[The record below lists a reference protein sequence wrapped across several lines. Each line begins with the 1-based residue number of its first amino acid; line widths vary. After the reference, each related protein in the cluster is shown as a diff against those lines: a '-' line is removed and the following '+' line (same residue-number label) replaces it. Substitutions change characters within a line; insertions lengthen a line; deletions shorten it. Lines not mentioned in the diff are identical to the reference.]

1 MKATTIEHTANISD
15 VRITLRQAARPYIDT
30 LAADLALSGPTHP
43 IILTHNGE
51 LIDGL
56 RRLRAAER
64 LGWTTIPVVQVS
76 TLEAAWALIAAQMQG
91 KGVEPHTWTS
101 LAEVDAMLL
110 TLPRITVG
118 GDSRREQARAL
129 FCDPSRLAKVRNL
142 WRHATGR
149 PGHKNGLPSREL
161 RAEAKRVLAILDS
174 GVPYRPVWDRWV
186 EFRDSHAGQPADP
199 SPGGADDALLAD
211 GIPDAKLRTQH
222 ATLRRHAWI
231 RKLASE
237 GMTSYQ
243 IGDQLGMRPNLVRYW
258 ARKLGVNLKADKAVG
273 RGQINRTVDVDRVMA
288 TMVADLDAMTWA
300 VSTVEDNITNLDGA
314 RVEAWVG
321 DLAAFTSRLRRLT
334 NHMRDHLKEEGRES
348 GN

>member
-1 MKATTIEHTANISD
+1 VKATTIEHTANISD
-15 VRITLRQAARPYIDT
+15 VRITLRQAPRPYIDI
-30 LAADLALSGPTHP
+30 LAADLALSGPEHP
-43 IILTHNGE
+43 IIITHSGE

-76 TLEAAWALIAAQMQG
+76 TVDAALPLIALQMHG
-91 KGVEPHTWTS
+91 KGAEPHSWTS

-110 TLPRITVG
+110 TLPRISPV
-118 GDSRREQARAL
+118 GDSRRVQARAL

-161 RAEAKRVLAILDS
+161 RAEAQRVLAILDS
-174 GVPYRPVWDRWV
+174 GVPYKPIWEQWLD
-186 EFRDSHAGQPADP
+186 FRDSHLGEPDTSP
-199 SPGGADDALLAD
+199 SGEDEALLAE
-211 GIPDAKLRTQH
+211 GIPDPKLRTQH
-222 ATLRRHAWI
+222 AVLRRHAWI
-231 RKLASE
+231 RKLAGE

-243 IGDQLGMRPNLVRYW
+243 IGDRLGMRPNLVRYW
-258 ARKLGVNLKADKAVG
+258 AKKLGVNLKADKAVG

-300 VSTVEDNITNLDGA
+300 ISTVDDNIATLDRA
-314 RVEAWVG
+314 RAAAWVG
-321 DLAAFTSRLRRLT
+321 DLSAFTTRLRRL
-334 NHMRDHLKEEGRES
+334 NGHIRDHLREEGQES